1 MTDFVALEA
10 LGPRI
15 VIAGPSNAGKSTLT
29 SALAEKIGA
38 EPVYLDS
45 LHHQPGTDWQPRPA
59 EEFDALHSV
68 AIAGECWI
76 LDGNYSRLMPPRL
89 ARATGIIWLD
99 LPPLGCL
106 LRYVKRSYFQNKRH
120 GRVQGN
126 PETVNWEMINHI
138 LRVQPSQRVAMGD
151 RFAASGL
158 PMLHLR
164 SMAKLKALYA
174 AWGL

>member
-1 MTDFVALEA
+1 MTDFLALET

-15 VIAGPSNAGKSTLT
+15 VVAGPSNAGKSTLT

-38 EPVYLDS
+38 EPIYLDV

-59 EEFDALHSV
+59 EEFDALHSA
-68 AIAGECWI
+68 AIAGERWI
-76 LDGNYSRLMPPRL
+76 MDGNYSRLMAPRL
-89 ARATGIIWLD
+89 ARTTGIIWLD

-106 LRYVKRSYFQNKRH
+106 LRYIKRSYFQNKRH
-120 GRVQGN
+120 GRVDGN

-138 LRVQPSQRVAMGD
+138 LRVQPSQRGAMGE
-151 RFAASGL
+151 RFTVSRL
-158 PMLHLR
+158 PLLHLR
-164 SMAKLKALYA
+164 SIGEVQALYA